1 MSYYASMAAQ
11 LQSRLARRASQ
22 ISLNVLWRDGYRAL
36 KRVKDLRETKAL
48 LRELD
53 KQQKLDTQLLKLVQ
67 HEIRNE
73 LFYYEL
79 KSF

>member
-11 LQSRLARRASQ
+11 LQSRLAKRASQ

-36 KRVKDLRETKAL
+36 KRVKDLRETRKL
-48 LRELD
+48 LKELD

-67 HEIRNE
+67 HEMRSETFLAEIVE
-73 LFYYEL
+73 F
-79 KSF
+79 